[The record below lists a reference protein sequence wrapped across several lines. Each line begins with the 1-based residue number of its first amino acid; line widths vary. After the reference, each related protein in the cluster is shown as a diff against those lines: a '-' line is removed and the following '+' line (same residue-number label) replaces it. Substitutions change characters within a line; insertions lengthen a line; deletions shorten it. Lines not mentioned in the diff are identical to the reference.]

1 MSLKAYQSTAARAED
16 PRQTEYRLFGQVT
29 RALMEAEKLDRSQI
43 RERMDALDWNRR
55 MWSVLAGDCASDANQ
70 LPAQIRANIIS
81 LSIWVNKHT
90 SLVMRNKEEIAPL
103 IDVNR
108 IIMQGLLPNRA
119 NQAQAQA
126 SDQAQAE
133 SAPAP
138 MRHSYG

>member
-1 MSLKAYQSTAARAED
+1 MSLKAYQTTAARAED

-29 RALMEAEKLDRSQI
+29 RALMEAEKLERSQI

-55 MWSVLAGDCASDANQ
+55 MWSLLASDCASDGNK

-90 SLVMRNKEEIAPL
+90 SLVMRHKEEIGPL

-119 NQAQAQA
+119 GV
-126 SDQAQAE
+126 QAE
-133 SAPAP
+133 ETPVA
-138 MRHSYG
+138 RQSYG